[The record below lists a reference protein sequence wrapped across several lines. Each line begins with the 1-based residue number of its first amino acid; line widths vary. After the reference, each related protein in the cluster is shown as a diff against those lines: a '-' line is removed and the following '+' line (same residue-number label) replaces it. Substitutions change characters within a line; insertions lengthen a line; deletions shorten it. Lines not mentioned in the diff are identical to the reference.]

1 MKYYFTGTLLLLMYF
16 TACRLYKPLFKSD
29 VRNKILRQISV
40 RIATPSIP
48 IFIILILST
57 IPGFTSAQEII
68 VNPTLSEEGIK
79 LNALR
84 AIFSMRLRNWP
95 DGTPVKVFV
104 LDDRANIHVSFSK
117 KKLNIFP
124 HQLRYS
130 WDRLVYSGTGQ
141 APTKV
146 KSEREMLKM
155 VAATPG
161 AIGYLHEEMIDD
173 SVHILNIRSQ

>member
-1 MKYYFTGTLLLLMYF
+1 M
-16 TACRLYKPLFKSD
+16 AAPRIS
-29 VRNKILRQISV
+29 KI
-40 RIATPSIP
+40 
-48 IFIILILST
+48 IILILFT
-57 IPGFTSAQEII
+57 IPSFSSAQEII
-68 VNPTLSEEGIK
+68 VNPSLSEEAIK

-141 APTKV
+141 APTKL

-161 AIGYLHEEMIDD
+161 AIGYLPEEMIDD
-173 SVHILNIRSQ
+173 SVHILDIRSQ